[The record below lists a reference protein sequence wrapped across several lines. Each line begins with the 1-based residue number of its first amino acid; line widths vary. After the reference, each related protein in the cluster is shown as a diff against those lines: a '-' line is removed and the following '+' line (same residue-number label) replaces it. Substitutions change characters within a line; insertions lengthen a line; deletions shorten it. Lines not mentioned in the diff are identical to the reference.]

1 MFLNQPLKQRIVGII
16 VLLLLA
22 IVFVPMIFNKDE
34 EKKIEEI
41 DLLSEIPE
49 PPMVDEIKNTDIRSV
64 ETPIVNDSEA
74 SNIVN
79 KLESQPET
87 PIEDD
92 EGMPVN
98 NFQKENIEVQSNPI
112 TSEKSEDNVNKEN
125 LDNIDSAT
133 NIALPNSRLD
143 KNDLPVSWSLQVG
156 SFSKQENANKLRDEL
171 RKSGYKAYSRN
182 NNEYYRVFVGP
193 VIDKEVIVNMQQQIE
208 KQFNIKGFVVEF
220 QAN

>member
-1 MFLNQPLKQRIVGII
+1 MFLNQPLKQRIVGVII
-16 VLLLLA
+16 LLLLA

-34 EKKIEEI
+34 EKKTEEI

-49 PPMVDEIKNTDIRSV
+49 PPMVDEIKNTDIRPV
-64 ETPIVNDSEA
+64 ETPIVNDSED
-74 SNIVN
+74 SNVVN

-112 TSEKSEDNVNKEN
+112 TSEKSENNVNKEN

-143 KNDLPVSWSLQVG
+143 KNDL
-156 SFSKQENANKLRDEL
+156 
-171 RKSGYKAYSRN
+171 YK
-182 NNEYYRVFVGP
+182 E
-193 VIDKEVIVNMQQQIE
+193 
-208 KQFNIKGFVVEF
+208 
-220 QAN
+220 